1 MLSFQQVCKSH
12 GGQDVLLNASF
23 RINRGER
30 VGIVGPN
37 GAGKSTLFGLITG
50 ELTPDKGLVE
60 LPREARIGHLR
71 QVISPADTGCSL
83 LEYVENAVPEFQRL
97 QENIERIE
105 AFLLQ
110 KEGGDRDAALR
121 QMGELQ
127 TRFEHMG
134 GYEIRG
140 RAIRALGGLGFPAES
155 FHEPLRS
162 FSGGWQMRA
171 ELARVLASDAD
182 LLLLDEPTN
191 YLDVPAVEWLQR
203 YLREFRGT
211 LALVSHDRYLLNSL
225 TDITIEV
232 ANSLVER
239 YPGNYDYYSRER
251 RARSEHRAAAF
262 KNQERRREQVERFIE
277 RFRAKN
283 TKSSQVQS
291 RIKMLE
297 KMEQVEL
304 PPPAASPGS
313 IRVPLPPR
321 SGLEI
326 VRLEGAGLTY
336 DGKRWVLRGVDLRID
351 RGEKIGLVGFNG
363 MGKTTLLRMLSGAL
377 PLSEGRRVVGAHVV
391 MGYQSQDFG
400 ETVDPGLTAYEAV
413 KGAAPGAPERT
424 VRSLLG
430 GFGFSGAAADKKA
443 GVLSGG
449 EKMRLAFARLL
460 IHPPNFLLLDEPT
473 THLDIG
479 ACEALEEALFDYKG
493 TLCLVSH
500 DIQFLRRAATSVLV
514 MTPPGVTR
522 YPGGYDYYREKIAA
536 SAAAAS
542 AAAGAAPPAAR
553 AGRLDR
559 RARAE
564 RVQENSRRRRPLKER
579 MEAAERSMAALEE
592 EQARLLEPP
601 EGDMA
606 AINFVNVNRRLT
618 AIQEELQAASAQWES
633 AFEELEKIRLEF
645 ENETQPE

>member
-23 RINRGER
+23 RINPGER
-30 VGIVGPN
+30 VGVVGPN
-37 GAGKSTLFGLITG
+37 GAGKSTIFGLITG
-50 ELTPDKGLVE
+50 ELTPDKGVVE
-60 LPREARIGHLR
+60 LPREPRIGHLR
-71 QVISPADTGCSL
+71 QILSPNDTGCLL
-83 LEYVENAVPEFQRL
+83 LEYVENAAPEFQRL
-97 QENIERIE
+97 QEEIERLE
-105 AFLLQ
+105 EELRMAPA
-110 KEGGDRDAALR
+110 GGRDSALR
-121 QMGELQ
+121 RLGELQ
-127 TRFEHMG
+127 TRFEHIG

-140 RAIRALGGLGFPAES
+140 RAIRALGGLGFPSGS

-171 ELARVLASDAD
+171 ELARVLALDAD

-211 LALVSHDRYLLNSL
+211 LALISHDRYLLNSL
-225 TDITIEV
+225 TSITIEV
-232 ANSLVER
+232 ANSRVER
-239 YPGNYDYYSRER
+239 YPGNYEYYSRER
-251 RARSEHRAAAF
+251 SVRSEHRAAAF
-262 KNQERRREQVERFIE
+262 KNQERRREQVERFVE

-297 KMEQVEL
+297 KMEEIDL
-304 PPPAASPGS
+304 PPPVVSPGS

-336 DGKRWVLRGVDLRID
+336 DGGRWVLRGVDLRVD

-363 MGKTTLLRMLSGAL
+363 LGKTTLLRMLSGLL
-377 PLSEGRRVVGAHVV
+377 PLSEGRRVVGARVV
-391 MGYQSQDFG
+391 TGYQSQDFA
-400 ETVDPGLTAYEAV
+400 ETVDPVLTVYEAV
-413 KGAAPGAPERT
+413 KSAAPAAPERA

-430 GFGFSGAAADKKA
+430 GFGFSGKAVDKKA

-460 IHPPNFLLLDEPT
+460 INPPNFLLLDEPT

-479 ACEALEEALFDYKG
+479 ACEALEEALCDYKG

-500 DIQFLRRAATSVLV
+500 DIQFLRRVATSVLV

-522 YPGGYDYYREKIAA
+522 YPGGYDYYREKVAA
-536 SAAAAS
+536 DTA
-542 AAAGAAPPAAR
+542 AAAGAAGDAPPAVR
-553 AGRLDR
+553 GRRLDR
-559 RARAE
+559 RERAE
-564 RVQENSRRRRPLKER
+564 RVQEHSRRCRPLKEQ
-579 MEAAERSMAALEE
+579 MAAAERATTALEA
-592 EQARLLEPP
+592 EQAGLLEPP
-601 EGDMA
+601 EGSMA
-606 AINFVNVNRRLT
+606 TLNFVNVNRRLT
-618 AIQEELQAASAQWES
+618 AIQEELQAAAAQWER
-633 AFEELEKIRLEF
+633 AFEELEKIKLEF
-645 ENETQPE
+645 ENETRPG